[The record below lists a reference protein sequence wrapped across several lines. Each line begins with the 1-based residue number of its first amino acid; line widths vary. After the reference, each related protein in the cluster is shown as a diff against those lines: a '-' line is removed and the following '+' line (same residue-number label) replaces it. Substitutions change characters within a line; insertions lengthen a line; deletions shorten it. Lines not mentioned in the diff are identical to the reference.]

1 MMNLLVD
8 GLDKSEQWTEGLTDD
23 YWSLR
28 EAQGIKHGKEEA
40 EVFED
45 DFTDLINKA
54 VRANLRNYQEINQDL
69 KEEAEAF
76 DDDIGEE
83 DFRKK
88 QMEEANKTP

>member
-1 MMNLLVD
+1 M
-8 GLDKSEQWTEGLTDD
+8 
-23 YWSLR
+23 
-28 EAQGIKHGKEEA
+28 
-40 EVFED
+40 
-45 DFTDLINKA
+45 IN
-54 VRANLRNYQEINQDL
+54 YDL